1 MYYTYYTYTG
11 RYTWYLIQYT
21 CILFD
26 WYVLRIL
33 GFENSAAIVF
43 KPSTPQFIVLYC
55 HLDFAIMCAIVGD
68 MIFPSCY
75 VCFPCPCKRNTILQ
89 DNIIAI
95 LLHKHASSGLT
106 YLNPPPPPSHPS
118 PPQSYCSNHI
128 FIFMFTFTHNSQV
141 KM

>member
-1 MYYTYYTYTG
+1 MCSTYVLHVHVQV
-11 RYTWYLIQYT
+11 YLIPDTEHLYF
-21 CILFD
+21 IRLFRGTFCE
-26 WYVLRIL
+26 YSVSKIERQLFL
-33 GFENSAAIVF
+33 N
-43 KPSTPQFIVLYC
+43 PQRPNLLYC

-89 DNIIAI
+89 KITS
-95 LLHKHASSGLT
+95 LQSCYTSTSSGLT
-106 YLNPPPPPSHPS
+106 YLNPPPPPNRIA
-118 PPQSYCSNHI
+118 QINI